1 MQMNDVQEI
10 TRLIG
15 EFYAKAVPKVA
26 DLETREFGFGSP
38 EKKIETRHMWYR
50 TDRELADALR
60 KARPFYVSYSAAHYE
75 LPAARPMVKKNWL
88 GADLIF
94 DLDAPAHDCGKFTCD
109 ECLAKIRAQT
119 ETLANEFLIDD
130 FGIPKSEISV
140 NFSGNRGYHIH
151 VRDKRFFDLNRE
163 ARREIADYI
172 TGTGITYEDFFHTDE
187 IVKNARIVKAFR
199 GPSPN
204 AGGYHG
210 KIGRAL
216 AKELED
222 VKFRTSLNRR
232 LKDESVHATFMEGVA
247 LGNYDMLN
255 IAKRDEK
262 FKEIFSRFAKKLPRE
277 IDVNVTCDVSKLI
290 RLPDSIHGG
299 SGFSSRTFRLE
310 DIGEFMPRRDA
321 AAFGQEPVGIAIGEA
336 VPELDFSEFK
346 IGPYAPGSIQKLPAT
361 AAAYLVLKGAA
372 SFRQG

>member
-1 MQMNDVQEI
+1 MHDVQEI
-10 TRLIG
+10 TGMIG
-15 EFYAKAVPKVA
+15 GFYAKSVPKVP

-50 TDRELADALR
+50 TGRELADALR

-172 TGTGITYEDFFHTDE
+172 TGTGITYEDFFHFE
-187 IVKNARIVKAFR
+187 EAKKNHRLVKSFR
-199 GPSPN
+199 GPSPK

-216 AKELED
+216 EKELED
-222 VKFRTSLNRR
+222 AKFRGSLNRKLR
-232 LKDESVHATFMEGVA
+232 DDAVFASFMAGVYEGD
-247 LGNYDMLN
+247 YDRLN

-299 SGFSSRTFRLE
+299 SGFASRTFALE
-310 DIGEFMPRRDA
+310 KIGEFMPRQDA
-321 AAFGQEPVGIAIGEA
+321 AAFGWEPREVAMTEA
-336 VPELDFSEFK
+336 APELDFGEFK
-346 IGPYAPGSIQKLPAT
+346 IGPYAPGSVQKLPAT

-372 SFRQG
+372 TFHGSKG

>member
-1 MQMNDVQEI
+1 MQQADIQKI
-10 TRLIG
+10 TEMIG
-15 EFYAKAVPKVA
+15 GFYIKSVPKVP

-38 EKKIETRHMWYR
+38 EKKIESRHMWYK

-75 LPAARPMVKKNWL
+75 LPAARPMVKKNWQ

-94 DLDAPAHDCGKFTCD
+94 DLDAPAHSCGKFTCD
-109 ECLAKIRAQT
+109 ECLGKIRHQT
-119 ETLANEFLIDD
+119 ETLANEFLMDD
-130 FGIPKSEISV
+130 FGIPKGEISV

-172 TGTGITYEDFFHTDE
+172 TGTGISYEDFFHTDE
-187 IVKNARIVKAFR
+187 IVRNGRRVKSFR
-199 GPSPN
+199 GPSPK

-210 KIGRAL
+210 KIGRELEKAL
-216 AKELED
+216 ADPKY
-222 VKFRTSLNRR
+222 RTSLNRK
-232 LKDESVHATFMEGVA
+232 LKDGQVFANFMAGVFEGD
-247 LGNYDMLN
+247 YDRVN

-262 FKEIFSRFAKKLPRE
+262 FKDIFAGFAKRLPRE

-299 SGFSSRTFRLE
+299 SGFASRTFQLGK
-310 DIGEFMPRRDA
+310 IGDFMPRRDA
-321 AAFGQEPVGIAIGEA
+321 AAFGSEKTQVAISEA
-336 VPELDFSEFK
+336 VPEIDFGEYK
-346 IGPYAPGSIQKLPAT
+346 IGPCSAGSVQEMPAS